1 MVESIGTALEN
12 VITWLGKVI
21 SALTGEAGALAPLWP
36 LLAIG
41 IGISLLMLAV
51 KVIRSFTWGA

>member
-1 MVESIGTALEN
+1 MIEAIGTALGN
-12 VITWLGKVI
+12 VIGWIGTVL
-21 SALTGEAGALAPLWP
+21 SALTGADGELASLWP